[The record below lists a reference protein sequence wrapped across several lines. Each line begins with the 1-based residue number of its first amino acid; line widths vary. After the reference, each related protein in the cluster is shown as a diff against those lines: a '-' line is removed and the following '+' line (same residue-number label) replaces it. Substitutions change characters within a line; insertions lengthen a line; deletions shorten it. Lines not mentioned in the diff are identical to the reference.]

1 MHILAGEIGG
11 IKMIK
16 KVTALVLAIVSL
28 ASPLVAFAAP
38 AGFEGGVHN
47 EYQYQEV
54 VFITGQPRVFSGELK
69 ITENTRSG
77 TDKVTYK
84 YTLTDKDAAEKT
96 KLTRTVTFETEYTA
110 KDDKGQTIARTVLSR
125 FSERIEI
132 GSDRYELKDYQFSKS
147 DVIDNRPASDFYSG
161 NFEARKYY
169 TINNNQGEVVVT
181 ISGGNVG
188 YENFWGSTETQ
199 IINYYITAQRKVTD
213 EDGEVQTVSWEGT
226 VRAEVSDS
234 MTKRLVYSEN
244 EASLSSFYGGYVRTT
259 NREIVSKYEYDL
271 PRMRDGIPDKKQRT
285 KNSIKLSESM
295 VPKVERLPVPKFRDV
310 LGHWAEEYI
319 TKLYSLDV
327 FDESQTFFAPEAP
340 MTRAEFTKGVI
351 RACDIRT
358 FMDESQSKNT
368 RRRKEPPEQSPFKDV
383 SVTDQNY
390 QYIKQGLEK
399 NIITGVSK
407 DMFMPNASLTRAE
420 AVTIL
425 MRALGFASKAPNP
438 GYYTSFADDDRIP
451 SWAKDSVYVAREIGI
466 VQGDSYNRFNP
477 DKVMTR
483 AEASAMLVR
492 FLEFLEKDLQRD
504 YRENIILFN

>member
-1 MHILAGEIGG
+1 
-11 IKMIK
+11 MIK
-16 KVTALVLAIVSL
+16 KIIALILAAVFI

-54 VFITGQPRVFSGELK
+54 VFITGVPIVFSGELK
-69 ITENTRSG
+69 ISETSRSG
-77 TDKVTYK
+77 TDRVTYK
-84 YTLTDKDAAEKT
+84 YTLTDKNAVEKT
-96 KLTRTVTFETEYTA
+96 KLTRTVTFETEYTN
-110 KDDKGQTIARTVLSR
+110 KDDKGQTIGRTVLTR

-132 GSDRYELKDYQFSKS
+132 GGDRYELEHYQFSKS

-161 NFEARKYY
+161 NFEAKKTYS
-169 TINNNQGEVVVT
+169 INRDEGEVVIT

-199 IINYYITAQRKVTD
+199 IINYYITYQRRMLD
-213 EDGEVQTVSWEGT
+213 EDGEVQNISWDGS

-259 NREIVSKYEYDL
+259 NRELVSKYQYDL
-271 PRMRDGIPDKKQRT
+271 PRMRDGIPDKKQRIRD
-285 KNSIKLSESM
+285 SIKLTKSM

-310 LGHWAEEYI
+310 MGHWAEEYI
-319 TKLYSLDV
+319 SKLYSLDV
-327 FDESQTFFAPEAP
+327 FDESHNFFTPEAP

-358 FMDESQSKNT
+358 SMDDSEKRSA
-368 RRRKEPPEQSPFKDV
+368 RRRKEPPEESPFKDV
-383 SVTDQNY
+383 SVDDANY

-407 DMFMPNASLTRAE
+407 DLFMPNAALTRAE

-425 MRALGFASKAPNP
+425 MRALGFISRAPNP
-438 GYYTSFADDDRIP
+438 GYYTSFSDDDKIP
-451 SWAKDSVYVAREIGI
+451 SWARDSVYVAREIGI
-466 VQGDSYNRFNP
+466 IQGDSYNRFNP
-477 DKVMTR
+477 NKVMTR

>member
-1 MHILAGEIGG
+1 
-11 IKMIK
+11 MIK
-16 KVTALVLAIVSL
+16 KIVCIIITAVLL
-28 ASPLVAFAAP
+28 ASPLVSFAAP

-47 EYQYQEV
+47 EYQYKEI
-54 VFITGQPRVFSGELK
+54 VFISGEPRVFSGELK
-69 ITENTRSG
+69 ITENSRSD
-77 TDKVTYK
+77 TDKITYK

-96 KLTRTVTFETEYTA
+96 KLTRTVTFETQYQD
-110 KDDKGQTIARTVLSR
+110 KDDKGQTIARTTLTR

-132 GSDRYELKDYQFSKS
+132 GDDRYELEDYQFSKS
-147 DVIDNRPASDFYSG
+147 DVIDKRPASDFYSG

-169 TINNNQGEVVVT
+169 RINRDGGEVIVT
-181 ISGGNVG
+181 VSGGNVG

-199 IINYYITAQRKVTD
+199 IIDYYITSKRTMTD
-213 EDGEVQTVSWEGT
+213 EDGDTQNITWDGT

-244 EASLSSFYGGYVRTT
+244 EATHSSFYGGYIRTT

-271 PRMRDGIPDKKQRT
+271 PRMRDNIPEKKRRI
-285 KNSIKLSESM
+285 NDNIKLSAEM
-295 VPKVERLPVPKFRDV
+295 VPRVERLPVPKFRDV
-310 LGHWAEEYI
+310 MGHWAEEYI

-327 FDESQTFFAPEAP
+327 FDESHNFFTPEVA

-358 FMDESQSKNT
+358 SMDDSQKRST
-368 RRRKEPPEQSPFKDV
+368 RRRRNEPPEESPFKDV
-383 SVTDQNY
+383 NVTDQDY

-407 DMFMPNASLTRAE
+407 DLFKPNDSLTKAE

-425 MRALGFASKAPNP
+425 MRALGFISKAPNP
-438 GYYTSFADDDRIP
+438 GYYTSFSDDDKIP
-451 SWAKDSVYVAREIGI
+451 SWARDSVYVAREIGI
-466 VQGDSYNRFNP
+466 IQGDSYNRFNP
-477 DKVMTR
+477 GKVMTR

-492 FLEFLEKDLQRD
+492 FLEFLERDLQRD
-504 YRENIILFN
+504 YRENIILYR